1 MRERTQR
8 NNVLGINPM
17 VDCSQTMKPIN
28 AQEAMTLRR
37 LIVNA
42 DDFGFTEGVTE
53 GILQCMR
60 EGIVTSTTVM
70 ANMPCASESIKRL
83 LAVGCRSVGIHLNL
97 TSGPAI
103 RARSNRL
110 TAPNGTFLGAG
121 VLWRDGMLQRLP
133 VEEIELELAAQI
145 ETIRRLGIE
154 VSHVDGHHHIHVLPQ
169 IAPIVSKLCKRF
181 MVPAVRVPYTNGH
194 HLSLLNRLKWQL
206 VNFNARKA
214 RLTFQDYGLQMP
226 DHFVAWYGGGV
237 DTLTDLQRTIMSIG
251 TGVTE
256 IAVHPGLDDAALA
269 RMDSYLSERRVELS
283 ALCDA
288 GVRKYIADQGISLT
302 NFQGL
307 RG

>member
-1 MRERTQR
+1 
-8 NNVLGINPM
+8 M
-17 VDCSQTMKPIN
+17 VGRAQTMMPIH
-28 AQEAMTLRR
+28 AQEPVARR
-37 LIVNA
+37 LLIVNA

-70 ANMPCASESIKRL
+70 ANMPCASESIRRL
-83 LAVGCRSVGIHLNL
+83 LAMGCRSVGIHLNL
-97 TSGPAI
+97 TSGPAM
-103 RARSNRL
+103 RTRSSRL
-110 TAPNGTFLGAG
+110 TGPNGGFLGAG

-145 ETIRRLGIE
+145 EITRSLGID

-169 IAPIVSKLCKRF
+169 IVPVVAKLCKRF
-181 MVPAVRVPYTNGH
+181 MVPAVRVPYTKGH
-194 HLSLLNRLKWQL
+194 HLSFLNRLKWQL
-206 VNFNARKA
+206 VNFNARRA
-214 RLTFQDYGLQMP
+214 RRTFQDDGLQVP

-237 DTLTDLQRTIMSIG
+237 DTLADLQRTLRSIG

-269 RMDSYLSERRVELS
+269 TMDSYLSERRVELS

-288 GVRKYIADQGISLT
+288 GLRSYIADQGIALT
-302 NFQGL
+302 NFHGL
-307 RG
+307 KG

>member
-1 MRERTQR
+1 M
-8 NNVLGINPM
+8 LGIDPM
-17 VDCSQTMKPIN
+17 VDRAQTMKPIN
-28 AQEAMTLRR
+28 AQVPVTPRR

-70 ANMPCASESIKRL
+70 ANLPFAPESIRRL
-83 LAVGCRSVGIHLNL
+83 LAAGGRSVGIHLNL

-103 RARSNRL
+103 RTRTGRL
-110 TAPNGTFLGAG
+110 TGSNGIFLGAG
-121 VLWRDGMLQRLP
+121 VLWRDGMLRRLP

-145 ETIRRLGIE
+145 ETIRSLGIE

-169 IAPIVSKLCKRF
+169 IAPIVAKLCKRF

-194 HLSLLNRLKWQL
+194 HLSFLNLLKWQL
-206 VNFNARKA
+206 VNFNAGRA
-214 RLTFQDYGLQMP
+214 RRTFQSYGLQMP

-237 DTLTDLQRTIMSIG
+237 DTLADLQRILMSIG

-256 IAVHPGLDDAALA
+256 IAVHPGIDDAALA
-269 RMDSYLSERRVELS
+269 ALDSYLSERRAELA

-288 GVRKYIADQGISLT
+288 GLQQYLKDLEITLT
-302 NFQGL
+302 NFHSAWA
-307 RG
+307 RANV

>member
-1 MRERTQR
+1 
-8 NNVLGINPM
+8 M
-17 VDCSQTMKPIN
+17 VGRAQTMMPIN
-28 AQEAMTLRR
+28 AQDPMTRRR

-70 ANMPCASESIKRL
+70 ANMPCALESIRRL
-83 LAVGCRSVGIHLNL
+83 LAIGCRAVGIHLNL

-103 RARSNRL
+103 RTRSSRL
-110 TAPNGTFLGAG
+110 TGSNGAFLGAG

-145 ETIRRLGIE
+145 ETIRSLGID
-154 VSHVDGHHHIHVLPQ
+154 VSHVDGHHHVHVLPQ
-169 IAPIVSKLCKRF
+169 IVPVVAKLCKKL
-181 MVPAVRVPYTNGH
+181 MVPAVRVPYTNGL

-206 VNFNARKA
+206 VNFNARRA
-214 RLTFQDYGLQMP
+214 RRTFQDYGLQMP

-237 DTLTDLQRTIMSIG
+237 DTLADLQRTLMSIR

-269 RMDSYLSERRVELS
+269 TMDSYLSERRVELS

-288 GVRKYIADQGISLT
+288 GLREYLAGQGISLT
-302 NFQGL
+302 DYQAL
-307 RG
+307 REAVSL

>member
-1 MRERTQR
+1 M
-8 NNVLGINPM
+8 LGINPM
-17 VDCSQTMKPIN
+17 VGRAQTMMPTHAQKP
-28 AQEAMTLRR
+28 AVLRR

-83 LAVGCRSVGIHLNL
+83 VAVGYRSVGIHLNL
-97 TSGPAI
+97 TSGSAI
-103 RARSNRL
+103 RTRSSRL
-110 TAPNGTFLGAG
+110 TSPNGSFLGAG

-145 ETIRRLGIE
+145 ETIRSLGID

-169 IAPIVSKLCKRF
+169 IAPIVAKLCKRF
-181 MVPAVRVPYTNGH
+181 TVPAVRVPYTNGH

-206 VNFNARKA
+206 VNFNARRA
-214 RLTFQDYGLQMP
+214 RRTFQDHGLQMP

-237 DTLTDLQRTIMSIG
+237 DTLADLQRALRAIG

-256 IAVHPGLDDAALA
+256 IAVHPGFDDADLA

-283 ALCDA
+283 ALCDV
-288 GVRKYIADQGISLT
+288 GVRNYIADQGIALT
-302 NFQGL
+302 NFHGL
-307 RG
+307 KG